1 MWVLLFVYG
10 PQVLASF
17 IVLGMH
23 WDDKNVCDGGH
34 TLRWKWWALLSAVRL
49 TNGLRQLL
57 ITPEE
62 TNSPHYLSCYVTNS

>member
-49 TNGLRQLL
+49 TNSLR
-57 ITPEE
+57 
-62 TNSPHYLSCYVTNS
+62 